1 MPSPQLSRQEKW
13 SGTQCCPRS
22 CLSSPVFQSSGS
34 IDIQHLLET
43 FVGELLLPP
52 YSLALLALVGVLVM
66 ASYARVGRALLI
78 GSVVLLFVISFPAV
92 TLWMSPWASI
102 STTFVPGP
110 FPKADAIVILGG
122 GRRQFAVEYDAPE
135 TADYGTLIRVRYGA
149 RLYRQYHYPVL
160 VTGGTPHMGV
170 DRGVLAEGDIM
181 KDILEQEYGVPVR
194 WVESNAEDTLDNAR
208 LSAPLLRDA
217 SVKTIYLVTDADHSS
232 RARSAFE
239 KQGFSV
245 IETPTLFQPPRVLS
259 ANDFKPSIYG
269 LLMSRQ
275 LMYNALNNLRGWLLG

>member
-1 MPSPQLSRQEKW
+1 MRII
-13 SGTQCCPRS
+13 
-22 CLSSPVFQSSGS
+22 SSIQVFTSGS
-34 IDIQHLLET
+34 IVIRHLLEM

-52 YSLALLALVGVLVM
+52 YSLALLTVVGLLVM
-66 ASYARVGRALLI
+66 ASHARLGRALVV
-78 GSVVLLFVISFPAV
+78 GSVVLLFVLSFPVV
-92 TLWMSPWASI
+92 TLWMSPGTSSA
-102 STTFVPGP
+102 TTFVPGP

-135 TADYGTLIRVRYGA
+135 TADYGTLIRLRYGA

-160 VTGGTPHMGV
+160 VTGGRPHMGV

-217 SVKTIYLVTDADHSS
+217 SVKTIYLVTDADHSP
-232 RARSAFE
+232 RARTAFE
-239 KQGFSV
+239 QQGFAV
-245 IETPTLFQPPRVLS
+245 IETPTLFQPPRIIN
-259 ANDFKPSIYG
+259 ANEFKPSIYG